1 MDRRTF
7 VGRAGLGAGALI
19 LGGVP
24 VWPDSTLAKRRNKI
38 GFAGDGVFTEGIASG
53 EPAPNGITLWTRLG
67 GHERDRKLTLE
78 VARDKDFAKVIHREV
93 VIAQKKRDHTIRK
106 RVHGRKL
113 LKPGEQ
119 YFYRF
124 ETSRRGSE
132 VGRFRTALP
141 ADSREPVRVAFFSC
155 QDFQAGFYG
164 AHQAIAGTDD
174 LDLVICLGDYI
185 YERNFY
191 AGPRTDTT
199 GANGDGEVQT
209 LGEYRSKYRLY
220 RSDPDL
226 RAMHAAHPFVH
237 IPDDHEVEDNWAGAH
252 PGEATLRV
260 RVPFLER
267 RTNAFAALS
276 EYMPIRPIPKQ
287 RYRFYRKLA
296 LGRNADVLL
305 LDERQYRDD
314 QPCGDR
320 ALAPPCPEADA
331 PGRTFLGAEQKQWL
345 KDELRA
351 SQATWKL
358 IGNQLMVMSLDAP
371 GPGNPFIVDSWD
383 GYGAERTELLSFI
396 RANDIRDVAF
406 LTGDIHTFWAGH
418 VKVNGRSGDVVASEF
433 VGGSISSLGAPEAVG
448 KTLGNPPLTKEQ
460 IQIFTDTDVMGANPH
475 FVYQDQGR
483 RGYGVLEAREHEL
496 RVEFKGVNA
505 LVRTPNAQTIGS
517 FRVRSGNPHVEVLGK
532 VV

>member
-314 QPCGDR
+314 QPCDD
-320 ALAPPCPEADA
+320 AFLTPCPEAESQ
-331 PGRTFLGAEQKQWL
+331 PRRFLGRRQMNWL
-345 KDELRA
+345 KRGLRESSA
-351 SQATWKL
+351 AWKL
-358 IGNQLMVMSLDAP
+358 IGNQLMVMSLELAR
-371 GPGNPFIVDSWD
+371 GAQITKDSWD
-383 GYGAERTELLSFI
+383 GYGHERTELLTHIASRGI
-396 RANDIRDVAF
+396 ENVSF
-406 LTGDIHTFWAGH
+406 LTGDIHTFFA
-418 VKVNGRSGDVVASEF
+418 GDVGLDGRGPESHATEF
-433 VGGSISSLGAPEAVG
+433 VGGSITSLGVPETVEATTGAPLTREQTVLLTNNLRLTNPHLKYTEQLSRGYGIVEARPSELLVELKGVDPMTRTSSASSLGRMRVAS
-448 KTLGNPPLTKEQ
+448 
-460 IQIFTDTDVMGANPH
+460 
-475 FVYQDQGR
+475 
-483 RGYGVLEAREHEL
+483 GVPR
-496 RVEFKGVNA
+496 
-505 LVRTPNAQTIGS
+505 
-517 FRVRSGNPHVEVLGK
+517 VEVLERAPSAG
-532 VV
+532 